1 MRGICL
7 LAWTVCATLVLVSIA
22 WAQAPG
28 RTAEQ
33 DDVFWESVSGCTSAV
48 EVEMYI
54 SEFGEEGRHVAEARA
69 CLEKLGKAVP
79 ASGRKTAPPTE
90 IERLLRVCEAHFA
103 ANRLTTGVG
112 GTAIECYREVQSL
125 DPANMVAVEGLQ
137 RVFGKYAAWARAA
150 LERGDVGDAQGY
162 VGKLKKLN
170 PESPQAKVL
179 EREIARLEKEAAEAR
194 EKAEAERK
202 EREKVEQERRD
213 RVKRTQAEADRK
225 ERERAEA
232 EGKEREEREKRAQ
245 AEAARMEWEKAGRSA
260 QPKNFISIGTG
271 GPTGVYFVVG
281 NSVCRMVHKEAAEG
295 RRLGRKHGI
304 RCSAPSTGGST
315 YNIGQISQGNL
326 DFGVAQSDWQYH
338 SYNCSSHKVICFKK
352 LRAVFSIHAEPLHV
366 IVGENSGIK
375 SWNDLKGKRVNIGL
389 PGSGDRGMMEGLMK
403 AHGTNMG
410 DFARVTELFSFE
422 GGRALC
428 DGKIDAYGYVGG
440 IPGAR
445 VAEAIA
451 RCDAKVIDLNSTAA
465 RKLVDDN
472 PFYAFATVP
481 KGTYK
486 ATDSDVITFGVMATF
501 VTSTDVPKEVVYE
514 VTRAV
519 FENLDDFKNLH
530 PSFANLDPKKMVKD
544 ALSAP
549 LHAGAIKYYR
559 EKGLM

>member
-1 MRGICL
+1 M
-7 LAWTVCATLVLVSIA
+7 
-22 WAQAPG
+22 
-28 RTAEQ
+28 
-33 DDVFWESVSGCTSAV
+33 
-48 EVEMYI
+48 
-54 SEFGEEGRHVAEARA
+54 
-69 CLEKLGKAVP
+69 LE
-79 ASGRKTAPPTE
+79 
-90 IERLLRVCEAHFA
+90 VCEMHFA

-112 GTAIECYREVQSL
+112 GTALGCYQEVQSL

-150 LERGDVGDAQGY
+150 LERGDVGDARGY

-170 PESPQAKVL
+170 PESPQAKEL

-202 EREKVEQERRD
+202 ERVRAEQERQEHEEKER
-213 RVKRTQAEADRK
+213 AEADRK

-232 EGKEREEREKRAQ
+232 EGKEREKRAQ
-245 AEAARMEWEKAGRSA
+245 AEAARMEREKAERAA
-260 QPKNFISIGTG
+260 QDKIFVSIGTG
-271 GPTGVYFVVG
+271 SPRGVYFVVG

-295 RRLGRKHGI
+295 RRLGRPPGI
-304 RCSAPSTGGST
+304 RCSVPSTRGS
-315 YNIGQISQGNL
+315 IHSLGQISQGNL

-410 DFARVTELFSFE
+410 DFARVSELFSFE

-440 IPGAR
+440 IPAAS

-451 RCDAKVIDLNSTAA
+451 RCDAKVIDLNSTVE

-472 PFYAFATVP
+472 PYYAFATIP

-486 ATDSDVITFGVMATF
+486 TTDSDVITFGVMATF

>member
-1 MRGICL
+1 MGEGMRGIRL
-7 LAWTVCATLVLVSIA
+7 LAWTVCAVLVLVSVVR
-22 WAQAPG
+22 AQAPG

-48 EVEMYI
+48 EVEMYLG
-54 SEFGEEGRHVAEARA
+54 EFPGGRHVAEARA

-79 ASGRKTAPPTE
+79 ASGRKTAATE
-90 IERLLRVCEAHFA
+90 VERLLEVCEMHFA

-112 GTAIECYREVQSL
+112 GTAIECYRKVQSL
-125 DPANMVAVEGLQ
+125 DPANREAVEGLQ

-150 LERGDVGDAQGY
+150 LERGDVGDARGY

-179 EREIARLEKEAAEAR
+179 EREIARLEKEAAETR
-194 EKAEAERK
+194 EKAE
-202 EREKVEQERRD
+202 
-213 RVKRTQAEADRK
+213 
-225 ERERAEA
+225 RA
-232 EGKEREEREKRAQ
+232 AQ
-245 AEAARMEWEKAGRSA
+245 DKI
-260 QPKNFISIGTG
+260 FVSIGTG
-271 GPTGVYFVVG
+271 SPSAVYFVVG

-295 RRLGRKHGI
+295 RRLGRPPGI
-304 RCSAPSTGGST
+304 RCSVPSTRGS
-315 YNIGQISQGNL
+315 IHSLGQISQGNL
-326 DFGVAQSDWQYH
+326 DFGVVQSDWQYQ
-338 SYNCSSHKVICFKK
+338 SYNCSSHMVTCLKK
-352 LRAVFSIHAEPLHV
+352 LRAVFSVHAEPLHI

-375 SWNDLKGKRVNIGL
+375 SWNDLKGKRVNIGN
-389 PGSGDRGMMEGLMK
+389 PGSGARWMMETLMK

-410 DFARVTELFSFE
+410 DFPRATELASFG

-428 DGKIDAYGYVGG
+428 DGKIDAYGYAGG
-440 IPGAR
+440 GVPVAGVAR
-445 VAEAIA
+445 ATDG
-451 RCDAKVIDLNSTAA
+451 CDAKIIDLNSTVE

-472 PFYAFATVP
+472 PYYAFATIP

-486 ATDSDVITFGVMATF
+486 TTDSDVITFGVMATF